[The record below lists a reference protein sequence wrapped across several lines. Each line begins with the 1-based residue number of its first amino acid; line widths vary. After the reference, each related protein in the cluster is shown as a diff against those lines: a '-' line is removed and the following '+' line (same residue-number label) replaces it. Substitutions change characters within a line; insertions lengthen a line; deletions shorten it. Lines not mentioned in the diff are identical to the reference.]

1 MKKRNLMI
9 FAGLLGIAALAA
21 FVTRSSW
28 MGSNASAQGPQR
40 PRVVSV
46 ELAKAARDLV
56 PVDVDSIG
64 TVTPISSVALKSRVE
79 TTIVSVHFEDG
90 AKVSEGDLLFTL
102 DARQIDAQIEQAEGM
117 LARDQAQLVGALR
130 DHKRYS
136 DLLGKGATTQ
146 VNVDNAKPQA
156 DILIGTIKADQS
168 ALDNLKVQK
177 SFTIIRAPFSGR
189 ISAANV
195 KVGNFVR
202 PADLAP
208 LAVINQMAPVYV
220 TFAIPQRVLVDLREA
235 MAAGAS
241 KVIATIPGHQR
252 SEDGK
257 VAMVENTVDS
267 TTGMVTVR
275 GMMNNENET
284 LWPGTLVN
292 TKLIIRTENSV
303 VVPTVAVQRSQNG
316 TYVFVV
322 RDGVAKVQP
331 VKVDRTFQGTSVI
344 SEGLSGDE
352 NVVVDGQLLLSDGSR
367 VEPRA
372 RKAGAGGDD
381 ALRTLPR
388 PAGHDDADHG
398 VDHRLRR
405 VRFPPAA
412 GLGAAAGRFPDH
424 CRERDLA
431 GRQ

>member
-1 MKKRNLMI
+1 MRKRNLI
-9 FAGLLGIAALAA
+9 LFAGALAIAALAA
-21 FVTRSSW
+21 FVMRWSW
-28 MGSNASAQGPQR
+28 TDGGASAQGPQR
-40 PRVVSV
+40 ARMISV
-46 ELAKAARDLV
+46 ELAKAERKPV
-56 PVDVDSIG
+56 PVDVDAIG

-90 AKVSEGDLLFTL
+90 AKVNQGDLLFTL

-117 LARDQAQLVGALR
+117 LARDQAQLEGAQR
-130 DHKRYS
+130 DVRRYS
-136 DLLGKGATTQ
+136 DLIGKGATTQ
-146 VNVDNAKPQA
+146 VNLDNAKTQA

-177 SFTIIRAPFSGR
+177 SYTTIHAPFSGR

-202 PADLAP
+202 PADTVP

-235 MAAGAS
+235 MAVGES
-241 KVIATIPGHQR
+241 SVVATIPGHQQ
-252 SEDGK
+252 SEQGK
-257 VAMVENTVDS
+257 VAMVENSVDS

-275 GMMNNENET
+275 GIMNNERET
-284 LWPGTLVN
+284 LWPGILVA

-316 TYVFVV
+316 NYVFVV

-344 SEGLSGDE
+344 AEGLSGDE

-372 RKAGAGGDD
+372 RKTGA
-381 ALRTLPR
+381 
-388 PAGHDDADHG
+388 
-398 VDHRLRR
+398 
-405 VRFPPAA
+405 
-412 GLGAAAGRFPDH
+412 
-424 CRERDLA
+424 
-431 GRQ
+431 

>member
-1 MKKRNLMI
+1 MKKRNLI
-9 FAGLLGIAALAA
+9 LFAGAIGIAAVGA

-28 MGSNASAQGPQR
+28 MGGGGTSAQGPQR
-40 PRVVSV
+40 PRMVSV
-46 ELAKAARDLV
+46 ELAKAERKSV
-56 PVDVDSIG
+56 PVDVDAIG
-64 TVTPISSVALKSRVE
+64 MVTPISSVALKSRVE

-102 DARQIDAQIEQAEGM
+102 DARQIEAQIEQAEGV
-117 LARDQAQLVGALR
+117 LAKDQAQLEGAQR
-130 DHKRYS
+130 DLKRYGE
-136 DLLGKGATTQ
+136 LIGKGATTQ
-146 VNVDNAKPQA
+146 VNLDNAKTAA

-177 SFTIIRAPFSGR
+177 SYSMIRAPFSGR

-202 PADLAP
+202 PADTAP

-235 MAAGAS
+235 MAKGGS

-252 SEDGK
+252 SENGK
-257 VAMVENTVDS
+257 VAMVENTVDA

-275 GMMNNENET
+275 GIMNNENET
-284 LWPGTLVN
+284 LWPGTLVA
-292 TKLIIRTENSV
+292 TKLIIRSEDSV

-316 TYVFVV
+316 NYVFVV
-322 RDGVAKVQP
+322 KDGVAKVQP
-331 VKVDRTFQGTSVI
+331 VKVDRTFQGISVI

-352 NVVVDGQLLLSDGSR
+352 SVVVDGQLLLSDGSR

-372 RKAGAGGDD
+372 RKAGA
-381 ALRTLPR
+381 
-388 PAGHDDADHG
+388 
-398 VDHRLRR
+398 
-405 VRFPPAA
+405 
-412 GLGAAAGRFPDH
+412 
-424 CRERDLA
+424 
-431 GRQ
+431 

>member
-1 MKKRNLMI
+1 MKKRYLFI
-9 FAGLLGIAALAA
+9 FAGVLGVAALAA
-21 FVTRSSW
+21 FMTRSSW
-28 MGSNASAQGPQR
+28 MGGGASAQGPQR
-40 PRVVSV
+40 ARVIAV
-46 ELAKAARDLV
+46 ELAKAERKPV

-90 AKVSEGDLLFTL
+90 AKVAEGDLLFTL
-102 DARQIDAQIEQAEGM
+102 DARQIDAQIEQAEGT
-117 LARDQAQLVGALR
+117 LAKDQAQLEGAQR
-130 DHKRYS
+130 DFRRYS
-136 DLLGKGATTQ
+136 DMIGKGATTQ
-146 VNVDNAKPQA
+146 INVDNAKTQA

-202 PADLAP
+202 PADTAP

-235 MAAGAS
+235 MTAGAS

-257 VAMVENTVDS
+257 VAMVENSVES

-275 GMMNNENET
+275 GIMNNESEA
-284 LWPGTLVN
+284 LWQGILVA
-292 TKLIIRTENSV
+292 TKLIIRTETSV

-316 TYVFVV
+316 NYVFVV
-322 RDGVAKVQP
+322 KDGVAKVQP
-331 VKVDRTFQGTSVI
+331 VKVDRTFRGTSVI
-344 SEGLSGDE
+344 AEGLSGGEDI
-352 NVVVDGQLLLSDGSR
+352 VVDGQLLLSDGSR

-372 RKAGAGGDD
+372 RRAGA
-381 ALRTLPR
+381 
-388 PAGHDDADHG
+388 
-398 VDHRLRR
+398 
-405 VRFPPAA
+405 
-412 GLGAAAGRFPDH
+412 
-424 CRERDLA
+424 
-431 GRQ
+431 

>member
-1 MKKRNLMI
+1 MRTRTLI
-9 FAGLLGIAALAA
+9 FFAGALGIAALAA

-28 MGSNASAQGPQR
+28 TGGGASAQGPQR
-40 PRVVSV
+40 ARVVSV
-46 ELAKAARDLV
+46 ELAKAERKLV

-64 TVTPISSVALKSRVE
+64 TVTPIASVALKSRVE

-90 AKVSEGDLLFTL
+90 AKVNQGDLLFTL

-117 LARDQAQLVGALR
+117 LAKDQAQLEGAQRDLR
-130 DHKRYS
+130 RYS
-136 DLLGKGATTQ
+136 DLIGKGATTQ
-146 VNVDNAKPQA
+146 VNVDNAKTQA

-177 SFTIIRAPFSGR
+177 SFTTIRAPFSGR

-195 KVGNFVR
+195 KIGNFVR
-202 PADLAP
+202 PADTAP

-220 TFAIPQRVLVDLREA
+220 TFAIPQRVLVDLRDA
-235 MAAGAS
+235 MATGGS
-241 KVIATIPGHQR
+241 RVIATIPGHQR
-252 SEDGK
+252 SEEGK
-257 VAMVENTVDS
+257 VAMVENSVDS

-275 GMMNNENET
+275 GIMNNESET
-284 LWPGTLVN
+284 LWPGILVA

-303 VVPTVAVQRSQNG
+303 VVPTMAVQRSQSGN
-316 TYVFVV
+316 YVFVV

-344 SEGLSGDE
+344 AEGLSGDE

-372 RKAGAGGDD
+372 RKTGA
-381 ALRTLPR
+381 
-388 PAGHDDADHG
+388 
-398 VDHRLRR
+398 
-405 VRFPPAA
+405 
-412 GLGAAAGRFPDH
+412 
-424 CRERDLA
+424 
-431 GRQ
+431 

>member
-1 MKKRNLMI
+1 MKKRNLVF
-9 FAGLLGIAALAA
+9 FAGVLGIAALAA

-28 MGSNASAQGPQR
+28 MGGGANAQGPQR
-40 PRVVSV
+40 ARVIAVAV
-46 ELAKAARDLV
+46 TKAERKPV

-90 AKVSEGDLLFTL
+90 ARVSEGDLLFTL

-117 LARDQAQLVGALR
+117 LAKDQAQLEGAQRDLR
-130 DHKRYS
+130 RYS
-136 DLLGKGATTQ
+136 DLVAKGATTQ
-146 VNVDNAKPQA
+146 VNLDNAKTQA

-177 SFTIIRAPFSGR
+177 SFTTIRAPFSGR

-202 PADLAP
+202 PADTAP

-220 TFAIPQRVLVDLREA
+220 TFAIPQRVLVDLRDA
-235 MAAGAS
+235 MAKGVS
-241 KVIATIPGHQR
+241 SVVATIPGHQQ
-252 SEDGK
+252 SEQGK
-257 VAMVENTVDS
+257 VAMVENSVDS

-275 GMMNNENET
+275 GIMNNERET
-284 LWPGTLVN
+284 LWPGILVA

-316 TYVFVV
+316 NYVFVV

-344 SEGLSGDE
+344 AEGLSGGE

-372 RKAGAGGDD
+372 RKTGA
-381 ALRTLPR
+381 
-388 PAGHDDADHG
+388 
-398 VDHRLRR
+398 
-405 VRFPPAA
+405 
-412 GLGAAAGRFPDH
+412 
-424 CRERDLA
+424 
-431 GRQ
+431 